1 MGFIDYHGTKV
12 DRYADVL
19 EYSRAQQEED
29 WRRKDAEKIELWLR
43 DHTGSS
49 SYARLH
55 VDDLIKYVIVKYR
68 ALQDCWIK
76 LIAMMKRNSK
86 IDVDQIWKD
95 FSIDLAARHLSAFHL
110 TPEKRNRYLNVF
122 QEKVFRLEDPI
133 SAEEHYQR
141 IDGDI
146 RYRGYFTECFD
157 PTWKGQHFFRWIRAG
172 VGKDKEGLQYLN
184 SFLDTDIQLSLFLG
198 LYLHMVIMS
207 HDDVWMREIDA
218 ERTALY
224 DIRGKIH
231 RGTLFSPD
239 MSHLVNP
246 ISQSQAEIKRSDKEI
261 NLDNGEVSESEV
273 ETIRVPDSG
282 LDKKKF
288 TTLIQKGTIPDY
300 VTASKLLVDCEL
312 PEEIEQIYRQLIERM
327 PILQDAV
334 DRFDD
339 IYHADIDQFME
350 YYAPEALKITSV
362 YLDYQAAS
370 PSEKVLKET
379 RDGVLLATKKLLQ
392 VVNEKIDEIY
402 KFVTIDANAEAKA
415 LETLMSQDGHVDP
428 EYRIK

>member
-12 DRYADVL
+12 DRYTDVL

-29 WRRKDAEKIELWLR
+29 WRRKDSEKVELWLR

-49 SYARLH
+49 SYARLR
-55 VDDLIKYVIVKYR
+55 VDDLIKYVITKYR
-68 ALQDCWIK
+68 ALKENWIDLIK
-76 LIAMMKRNSK
+76 LMKRSTK
-86 IDVDQIWKD
+86 VDEALLWSD
-95 FSIDLAARHLSAFHL
+95 FSIDLAARHMSAFHL
-110 TPEKRNRYLNVF
+110 TVEKRNRYLQVF
-122 QEKVFRLEDPI
+122 QEKVFRLEKPI

-146 RYRGYFTECFD
+146 RYRRYFTECFD
-157 PTWKGQHFFRWIRAG
+157 PTWKGQHFFKWLR
-172 VGKDKEGLQYLN
+172 VGIEKNKEGLQLLN
-184 SFLDTDIQLSLFLG
+184 SFLDTDIQLCLFLG
-198 LYLHMVIMS
+198 LYLHMVIMP
-207 HDDVWMREIDA
+207 HDDSWMREIDA
-218 ERTALY
+218 ERTALF

-231 RGTLFSPD
+231 RGTLFAPD
-239 MSHLVNP
+239 MSLLVNP
-246 ISQSQAEIKRSDKEI
+246 VSRKQAKIQGEDESDV
-261 NLDNGEVSESEV
+261 LDNGAITESEALS
-273 ETIRVPDSG
+273 VPDSG

-288 TTLIQKGTIPDY
+288 TALVQKGTIPDY

-312 PEEIEQIYRQLIERM
+312 PEEINQIYQQLIERM

-339 IYHADIDQFME
+339 IYHADVDQFME